1 MSSCALCELSNHKK
15 SIFLKLFT
23 VSHNLP
29 QQPISLLG
37 FNTFQTDFKL
47 WSSFNEDSG
56 RFYYRTAGQ
65 PPLLI
70 PTSSTTTSTH
80 KQEYDGRMQQQ
91 VQEEEEQNNSYTH
104 IADIKRTFANDLD
117 TYKSFWGFWIYIVG
131 MSKKRFLFCSQ
142 VILFSW
148 GILHTTFCP
157 TTSKG
162 FIYRN
167 YLIAFEA
174 INYESM

>member
-1 MSSCALCELSNHKK
+1 M
-15 SIFLKLFT
+15 I
-23 VSHNLP
+23 P
-29 QQPISLLG
+29 
-37 FNTFQTDFKL
+37 
-47 WSSFNEDSG
+47 NEDSG

-117 TYKSFWGFWIYIVG
+117 TYKSF
-131 MSKKRFLFCSQ
+131 L
-142 VILFSW
+142 
-148 GILHTTFCP
+148 GILDL
-157 TTSKG
+157 
-162 FIYRN
+162 YRRN
-167 YLIAFEA
+167 EQEVLEEVFVLFAGHPVLLRDFAYYFLPD
-174 INYESM
+174 NQ

>member
-1 MSSCALCELSNHKK
+1 M
-15 SIFLKLFT
+15 I
-23 VSHNLP
+23 P
-29 QQPISLLG
+29 
-37 FNTFQTDFKL
+37 
-47 WSSFNEDSG
+47 NEDSG
-56 RFYYRTAGQ
+56 RFYYRTAWQ

-142 VILFSW
+142 VILFS
-148 GILHTTFCP
+148 
-157 TTSKG
+157 
-162 FIYRN
+162 
-167 YLIAFEA
+167 
-174 INYESM
+174 